1 MSRSRPAV
9 EDAAYALLLTHDVD
23 RPYKT
28 YQSLYY
34 AVTGDD
40 AASRRY
46 HLSSMLSGENPYWQF
61 DRLTSM
67 EDDLG
72 VRSAFYFLSEQSL
85 FGDRP
90 PREWL
95 TMEGWM
101 LYAGRYDLSD
111 PRIRDLID
119 RLDEGGWEVGLHGSY
134 ESYRDTGR
142 LAAEKASL
150 EIALGRP
157 VEGGRQHHLNLDV
170 PETWRRHRE
179 VGLRYDS
186 SLGSSDEYGF
196 AHGHG
201 VVRPFDDE
209 FVVFPLT
216 IMEQSLPDPGD
227 DFEAAWD
234 ACLDVLDEAR
244 EERAVATVLWHPRH
258 FSRRDFPG
266 YARLYERLVERA
278 LADGAWVGP
287 PGAFYEEAGLAARE
301 PGVDDLGSDRR

>member
-1 MSRSRPAV
+1 MTGPRSAV
-9 EDAAYALLLTHDVD
+9 EDATYALLLTHDVD

-46 HLSSMLSGENPYWQF
+46 HLSSLLSAENPYWQF
-61 DRLTSM
+61 DRITEL

-85 FGDRP
+85 FRDRP

-95 TMEGWM
+95 TMDGWM
-101 LYAGRYDLSD
+101 LYAGRYDLDD
-111 PRIRDLID
+111 PRIRELIG
-119 RLDEGGWEVGLHGSY
+119 RLDAGGWEVGLHGSY
-134 ESYRDTGR
+134 ESYRDGDR
-142 LAAEKASL
+142 LSAEKADV
-150 EIALGRP
+150 EAALGRP
-157 VEGGRQHHLNLDV
+157 VRGGRQHHLKLDA
-170 PETWRRHRE
+170 PETWRRQRDA
-179 VGLRYDS
+179 GLRSDS

-196 AHGHG
+196 QHGHG

-216 IMEQSLPDPGD
+216 VMEQSLPDPGA

-234 ACLDVLDEAR
+234 ACLDVLREAR

-258 FSRRDFPG
+258 FSPRDFPG
-266 YARLYERLVERA
+266 YTRLYRRLVERA
-278 LADGAWVGP
+278 LEEGAWVGP
-287 PGAFYEEAGLAARE
+287 PGAFYEEAGLGGRDAGNGE
-301 PGVDDLGSDRR
+301 FGPGGR